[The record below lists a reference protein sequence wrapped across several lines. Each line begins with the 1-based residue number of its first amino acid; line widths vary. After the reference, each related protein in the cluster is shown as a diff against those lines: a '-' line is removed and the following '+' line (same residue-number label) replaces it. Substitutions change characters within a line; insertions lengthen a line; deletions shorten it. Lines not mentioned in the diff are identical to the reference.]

1 MAIFRGQGFLFYFLL
16 AAPHPFIAHSIRCG
30 ATLMLLPAGG
40 GIPARFPACLLLPI
54 AAGTDACR
62 LLYAKP
68 AVELP
73 VMTLHAGLFGLP
85 IGSFLPLQCQGCGWP
100 ADFMPGTTGR
110 VCLLVSCGHVLPKP
124 VASCST
130 FSLLLL
136 AEVTIIFR
144 RKDSSGRTLDNLD
157 QCTAVQ
163 IFLYRACGFG
173 RPKIKSICWQ
183 SLVHPFAAPTFW
195 GIVKLICLTSKS
207 IEL

>member
-1 MAIFRGQGFLFYFLL
+1 MHFLDYSRSYSQYGVLRICTFDTFYHGYFPGAGIPFLFSFGCTTPFYSTFHSLRSD
-16 AAPHPFIAHSIRCG
+16 PHAFARR
-30 ATLMLLPAGG
+30 G

-85 IGSFLPLQCQGCGWP
+85 LAPFCRFNVKRVWLACRLH
-100 ADFMPGTTGR
+100 AGTTGR
-110 VCLLVSCGHVLPKP
+110 ICLLAPCGHVLPKP

-144 RKDSSGRTLDNLD
+144 RKDSMRSG
-157 QCTAVQ
+157 
-163 IFLYRACGFG
+163 
-173 RPKIKSICWQ
+173 
-183 SLVHPFAAPTFW
+183 AA
-195 GIVKLICLTSKS
+195 
-207 IEL
+207 

>member
-40 GIPARFPACLLLPI
+40 VFLPAFLLPI

-85 IGSFLPLQCQGCGWP
+85 LAPFCRFNVKGVAGLPTSCRHYGESVP
-100 ADFMPGTTGR
+100 ACVLRTRPSEARRFVFYFFTT
-110 VCLLVSCGHVLPKP
+110 
-124 VASCST
+124 A
-130 FSLLLL
+130 
-136 AEVTIIFR
+136 
-144 RKDSSGRTLDNLD
+144 
-157 QCTAVQ
+157 
-163 IFLYRACGFG
+163 FG
-173 RPKIKSICWQ
+173 RSHNHFPPQ
-183 SLVHPFAAPTFW
+183 R
-195 GIVKLICLTSKS
+195 
-207 IEL
+207 

>member
-16 AAPHPFIAHSIRCG
+16 AAPHSFIAHSIRCG
-30 ATLMLLPAGG
+30 ATLMLLPVG

-62 LLYAKP
+62 MLCSKP

-73 VMTLHAGLFGLP
+73 VMALHAGLFGP
-85 IGSFLPLQCQGCGWP
+85 PLTPFCRFNVKRVWLVCRLH
-100 ADFMPGTTGR
+100 AGTVGN
-110 VCLLVSCGHVLPKP
+110 VCLLAPCGHVLPKP

-144 RKDSSGRTLDNLD
+144 RKDSVRSG
-157 QCTAVQ
+157 
-163 IFLYRACGFG
+163 
-173 RPKIKSICWQ
+173 
-183 SLVHPFAAPTFW
+183 AA
-195 GIVKLICLTSKS
+195 
-207 IEL
+207 

>member
-73 VMTLHAGLFGLP
+73 VMTLHAGLLACHWLL
-85 IGSFLPLQCQGCGWP
+85 LPLQCQGCGWP
-100 ADFMPGTTGR
+100 ADFMPALRGECACLCLADTSFRSPSLRVLLFTT
-110 VCLLVSCGHVLPKP
+110 
-124 VASCST
+124 A
-130 FSLLLL
+130 L

-144 RKDSSGRTLDNLD
+144 RKDSMRSG
-157 QCTAVQ
+157 
-163 IFLYRACGFG
+163 
-173 RPKIKSICWQ
+173 
-183 SLVHPFAAPTFW
+183 AA
-195 GIVKLICLTSKS
+195 
-207 IEL
+207 

>member
-40 GIPARFPACLLLPI
+40 VFLPAFLPASCFPLQPEQTPAGCFARSRLSNFRSWPSTQGFLACHWLLF
-54 AAGTDACR
+54 AASMSRVWLACR
-62 LLYAKP
+62 L
-68 AVELP
+68 
-73 VMTLHAGLFGLP
+73 HA
-85 IGSFLPLQCQGCGWP
+85 
-100 ADFMPGTTGR
+100 GTTGR

-144 RKDSSGRTLDNLD
+144 RKDSMRSG
-157 QCTAVQ
+157 
-163 IFLYRACGFG
+163 
-173 RPKIKSICWQ
+173 
-183 SLVHPFAAPTFW
+183 AA
-195 GIVKLICLTSKS
+195 
-207 IEL
+207 